1 MMCDECQL
9 WRFAFH
15 MYLFVCCTLC
25 TFFFLLFRSFV
36 RSFVHVILR
45 CNVCLATQLTVLLF
59 LLLLSILLLHTRI
72 DIYVGVASLFH
83 DELFFFFLFS
93 SVGKC
98 EHTPMTRVHSL
109 PCTFSLVLANLKLIA
124 SRLNACVGDPEG
136 DRLHLLQYLFFLF
149 LFCFTFLFN
158 YVLDVSFIMICV
170 LVAYGMQF
178 LFCFFPELVNM
189 LKKEEKRVKDRS
201 DGCFSLFTCV

>member
-1 MMCDECQL
+1 MSTCAWASMMCDECQL

-25 TFFFLLFRSFV
+25 TFFFFAFSFV

-59 LLLLSILLLHTRI
+59 LLLLSILLLHARI
-72 DIYVGVASLFH
+72 DIYVDVASLFH
-83 DELFFFFLFS
+83 DDFFFFFLFS

-149 LFCFTFLFN
+149 FVLFLPFYL
-158 YVLDVSFIMICV
+158 IMY
-170 LVAYGMQF
+170 L
-178 LFCFFPELVNM
+178 
-189 LKKEEKRVKDRS
+189 
-201 DGCFSLFTCV
+201 TCVSS

>member
-1 MMCDECQL
+1 MSVSFGDSPSICIYL
-9 WRFAFH
+9 YVALYALFFFAF
-15 MYLFVCCTLC
+15 
-25 TFFFLLFRSFV
+25 SFV

-59 LLLLSILLLHTRI
+59 FA
-72 DIYVGVASLFH
+72 VAFNSASPCTHRYICGCSFPVSRRA
-83 DELFFFFLFS
+83 FFFFLFS

-136 DRLHLLQYLFFLF
+136 DRLHLPQYLFFLF
-149 LFCFTFLFN
+149 LFCFYLF
-158 YVLDVSFIMICV
+158 I
-170 LVAYGMQF
+170 
-178 LFCFFPELVNM
+178 
-189 LKKEEKRVKDRS
+189 
-201 DGCFSLFTCV
+201 

>member
-1 MMCDECQL
+1 
-9 WRFAFH
+9 
-15 MYLFVCCTLC
+15 MY
-25 TFFFLLFRSFV
+25 FFFFCFFVRSFV
-36 RSFVHVILR
+36 RSRDTSLQR
-45 CNVCLATQLTVLLF
+45 LPSYT
-59 LLLLSILLLHTRI
+59 I
-72 DIYVGVASLFH
+72 DCSSFFAVAFNSASPYTHRYICGCSFPVSRRA
-83 DELFFFFLFS
+83 FFFFLFS